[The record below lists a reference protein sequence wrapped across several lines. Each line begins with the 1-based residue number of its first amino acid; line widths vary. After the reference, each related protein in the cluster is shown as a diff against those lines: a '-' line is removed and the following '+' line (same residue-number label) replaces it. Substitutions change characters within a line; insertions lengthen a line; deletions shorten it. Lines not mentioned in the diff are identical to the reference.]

1 MKTII
6 CLLIGT
12 AALFVTAG
20 CEEEHEHHHH
30 DGYGGSYNGTYEG
43 HGREQWPGYPAGSG
57 YWDRNGDWHPH

>member
-20 CEEEHEHHHH
+20 CEEEHHEHH
-30 DGYGGSYNGTYEG
+30 GYGGSYNGTYEG
-43 HGREQWPGYPAGSG
+43 HGQEHWSGYPTGNG
-57 YWDRNGDWHPH
+57 YWDRNGVWHGR

>member
-20 CEEEHEHHHH
+20 CEEEHEHHEHH
-30 DGYGGSYNGTYEG
+30 GYGGSYNGTYEG
-43 HGREQWPGYPAGSG
+43 HGHEQWPGYPPASG
-57 YWDRNGDWHPH
+57 Y